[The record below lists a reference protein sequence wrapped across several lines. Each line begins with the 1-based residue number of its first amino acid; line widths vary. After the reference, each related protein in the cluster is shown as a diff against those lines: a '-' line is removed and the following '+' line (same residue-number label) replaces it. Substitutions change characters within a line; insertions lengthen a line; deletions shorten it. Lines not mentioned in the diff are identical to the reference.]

1 LEDGAGKNAG
11 PGPPMPIWMPIKESY
26 CLKLS
31 NAIAVLI
38 GLVLLVVLMGSNY
51 TVSLEAPD
59 YAFVYTDTEKKIYYA
74 PSYIDIARPDS
85 VDVKKLGRMTL
96 QEAKSQGFTADEA
109 SVEKDYFRQKYR
121 PLTTFL
127 LEKVGLAKPLPVRWT
142 KDGEWNW

>member
-1 LEDGAGKNAG
+1 
-11 PGPPMPIWMPIKESY
+11 
-26 CLKLS
+26 
-31 NAIAVLI
+31 
-38 GLVLLVVLMGSNY
+38 
-51 TVSLEAPD
+51 
-59 YAFVYTDTEKKIYYA
+59 
-74 PSYIDIARPDS
+74 

-127 LEKVGLAKPLPVRWT
+127 LEKAGLAKPLPVRWT